1 MQSQAMNP
9 LTHKFRLLMVT
20 GIVPLENSERFE
32 PKGIIFFASLVLFYS
47 MPTSVVALLILLR
60 SFIRSRV
67 DLQLENLALPSNR
80 CASTPAEETPE
91 NNRNGPLFWCF
102 SVAYTARLALGISHR
117 RAANGCG
124 LASHGL
130 SFVFGLG
137 RFKVGRPVSSLK
149 SPI

>member
-80 CASTPAEETPE
+80 RASTPAEETPE
-91 NNRNGPLFWCF
+91 NNRNGPLFWA
-102 SVAYTARLALGISHR
+102 SLSRIRRDWHSALVIVEPQTVVAWHRMGSRLFLDLEGS
-117 RAANGCG
+117 
-124 LASHGL
+124 
-130 SFVFGLG
+130 
-137 RFKVGRPVSSLK
+137 K
-149 SPI
+149 SAGQFPA